1 MVNVLVILVV
11 IWMAGVS
18 VKDFACM
25 IVGKFELVG
34 EGRSSFFNETMQYYL
49 VRASLFAILVAVLIH
64 YILIRQ
70 ILSPLSLLTK
80 STQQM
85 IEGRYP
91 KSIEPQSSDEI
102 GQLTLHF
109 NELSKTLKRTEENRK
124 RLLSNISH
132 ELRTPLSNL
141 NGYLEALS
149 NGVIEGDRELYQSLL
164 EESQHLTRLVNQLH
178 HLTVWEDRRSDS
190 LGWTRIHIQEL
201 LQQSVHAFQWE
212 SDKAGV
218 TLDVSVE
225 EGFVLGEEDGIKQVM
240 NNLLKNA
247 LMYNTGDQI
256 RITGERGEEQ
266 YLITVSGDGETIPE
280 QQQELVFE
288 RFYRVDPS
296 RQRDQHKNGT
306 GLGLAIVKEIVER
319 FGGRVGLNSDGWRHE
334 FWVSFPCMKEQRE
347 GT

>member
-1 MVNVLVILVV
+1 MVNGLVILLV
-11 IWMAGVS
+11 IWLASVS

-34 EGRSSFFNETMQYYL
+34 EGRSGFFNETMQFYL
-49 VRASLFAILVAVLIH
+49 VRASIFAILVAVLIH

-80 STQQM
+80 STRQM

-91 KSIEPQSSDEI
+91 KPIEPRSQDEI
-102 GQLTLHF
+102 GQLTQHF

-149 NGVIEGDRELYQSLL
+149 NGVIEGDRELYRSLL

-190 LGWTRIHIQEL
+190 LGWIRINMQEL
-201 LQQSVHAFQWE
+201 VQQSVQAFQWE
-212 SDKAGV
+212 SDKAGIA
-218 TLDVSVE
+218 LDVAVE
-225 EGFVLGEEDGIKQVM
+225 EGFVLGEEDGMKQVM

-247 LMYNTGDQI
+247 LIYNTGGDI
-256 RITGERGEEQ
+256 RIAGVKGEDEYR
-266 YLITVSGDGETIPE
+266 ITVLNEGEAIPVQE
-280 QQQELVFE
+280 QELVFE

-296 RQRDQHKNGT
+296 RQRVKHKQGT
-306 GLGLAIVKEIVER
+306 GLGLAIVKEIVEQ
-319 FGGRVGLNSDGWRHE
+319 FGGQVGLDSKGNRHA
-334 FWVSFPCMKEQRE
+334 FWVSFRIK
-347 GT
+347 